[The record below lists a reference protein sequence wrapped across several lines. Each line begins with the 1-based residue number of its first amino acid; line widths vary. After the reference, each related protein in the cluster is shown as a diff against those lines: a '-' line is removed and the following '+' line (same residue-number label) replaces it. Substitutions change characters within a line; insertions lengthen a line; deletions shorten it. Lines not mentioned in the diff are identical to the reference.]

1 MTLIGFG
8 GLVVS
13 GAQQERQYPFARSI
27 DPHTEYRLPSHTN
40 AAHAHT
46 TIYSIAPALS
56 LACQRAPQRQ
66 NAIVP

>member
-1 MTLIGFG
+1 MGFG

-13 GAQQERQYPFARSI
+13 GARQLTQYPFARSI
-27 DPHTEYRLPSHTN
+27 DPHTENRLPSHAN

-46 TIYSIAPALS
+46 AIYSIAPALS